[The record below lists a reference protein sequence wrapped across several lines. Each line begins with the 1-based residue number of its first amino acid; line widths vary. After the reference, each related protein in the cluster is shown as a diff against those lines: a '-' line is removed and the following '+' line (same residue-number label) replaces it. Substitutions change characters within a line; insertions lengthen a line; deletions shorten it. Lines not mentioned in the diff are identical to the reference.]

1 MKQTRPVL
9 LMLVTEDWYFCLHR
23 LEIARAAR
31 AAGYRVLIA
40 TQVSNCREKIEREG
54 LELLP
59 MTWSRASLNPLHALS
74 EILQTARIFR
84 GHRPDLVHL
93 VALKPSLYGG
103 IAALLTGTRPVIYN
117 LAGLGGAFS
126 AQGIGAHLIRSLL
139 KVTFKALFRRKNTCT
154 IVENSDDREF
164 LLASIGLPP
173 QQAILIRGIGVDEH
187 RFSYSEE
194 RDTDVP
200 VITLVSRLLWPK
212 GIGELVEA
220 GHILRARGLK
230 FRIQLVGMPDP
241 ASRLSVPEDRLRTWQ
256 SQGDV
261 DWLGHQDD
269 IPGIWR
275 QSHIAVLPS
284 YYREGIPRS
293 LLEAASC
300 GRAIVTTDMPGCRE
314 IVVNG
319 ENGLLVRPRDAT
331 ALADALEKLIREPA
345 LRTAMGRAGRDMILQ
360 GFTQKYVIEQSLDV
374 YKRLLATAP
383 RTRSR

>member
-1 MKQTRPVL
+1 VEAKHPVL

-40 TQVSNCREKIEREG
+40 TQVSNCRERIEQEG

-59 MTWSRASLNPLHALS
+59 MTWSRASLNPLHAFS
-74 EILQTARIFR
+74 EIWQTIRIFR
-84 GHRPDLVHL
+84 KYRPDLVHL

-103 IAALLTGTRPVIYN
+103 IAALLTGTRPIVYN

-126 AQGIGAHLIRSLL
+126 AQGVAAGLVRRVLIAAFR
-139 KVTFKALFRRKNTCT
+139 VLFRRQHTNT

-164 LLASIGLPP
+164 LLTRIGLA
-173 QQAILIRGIGVDEH
+173 QHQAILIRGIGVDEH

-194 RDTDVP
+194 PAGEGP

-212 GIGELVEA
+212 GIGELVAA
-220 GHILRARGLK
+220 GRLLSARDLDV
-230 FRIQLVGMPDP
+230 RIQLVGEPDP
-241 ASRLSVPEDRLRTWQ
+241 ASRLSVPESQLRAWQ
-256 SQGDV
+256 SQGV
-261 DWLGHQDD
+261 VTWLGHRDD
-269 IPGIWR
+269 IPEIWG
-275 QSHIAVLPS
+275 QSNIAVLPS

-293 LLEAASC
+293 LLEAAAC

-314 IVVNG
+314 IVEDG
-319 ENGLLVRPRDAT
+319 KNGLLIPPQDIT

-345 LRTAMGRAGRDMILQ
+345 LRAAMGREGRAKVLRDY
-360 GFTQKYVIEQSLDV
+360 TQKYVVEQSLAV
-374 YKRLLATAP
+374 YERLLQS
-383 RTRSR
+383 SRRLR

>member
-1 MKQTRPVL
+1 MKRQPVL

-40 TQVSNCREKIEREG
+40 TQLSDCREKIEREG

-59 MTWSRASLNPLHALS
+59 MRWSRASLNPLHALS
-74 EILQTARIFR
+74 EILQTARILR
-84 GHRPDLVHL
+84 RCRPDLVHL

-103 IAALLTGTRPVIYN
+103 IAALLTGTRPVVYN
-117 LAGLGGAFS
+117 LAGLGSAFS
-126 AQGIGAHLIRSLL
+126 AQGPGARLIRGVLETAFRL
-139 KVTFKALFRRKNTCT
+139 LFRRRHSCT

-164 LLASIGLPP
+164 LMRRIGLPP
-173 QQAILIRGIGVDEH
+173 RQAILIRGIGVDQH
-187 RFSYSEE
+187 RFDYSDEPE
-194 RDTDVP
+194 TAVP

-220 GHILRARGLK
+220 GRLLRARGLA

-241 ASRLSVPEDRLRTWQ
+241 QSRLSVPESQLRAWQ
-256 SQGDV
+256 EQDEV
-261 DWLGHQDD
+261 VWLGYRED
-269 IPGIWR
+269 IPAIWR
-275 QSHIAVLPS
+275 QSSIAVLPS

-314 IVVNG
+314 IVEHG
-319 ENGLLVRPRDAT
+319 RNGLLVPPRDVQ
-331 ALADALEKLIREPA
+331 ALADALEKL
-345 LRTAMGRAGRDMILQ
+345 LRDAPLRAAMGRAGHAMVLQ
-360 GFTQKYVIEQSLDV
+360 DFTQEYVIEQSLVV
-374 YKRLLATAP
+374 YKQLLHGASRRP
-383 RTRSR
+383 RG